1 VVSFYAIILH
11 NSQCPVESSSDL
23 TAGVFLSAVLT
34 QATAPAH
41 RLAPEALSFLT
52 GTIAQYCIRTSTAA
66 PTAAATTTTATTTAA
81 TKSSSSSSSSS
92 STKLTGKVL
101 RTMSKDPLPG
111 TITGL
116 IATPALM
123 HAPLGWLRL
132 AAHQWTAGETG
143 TPATAASEIATAVTA
158 DKSKKSS
165 KQAAAAAEK
174 LQQQSASSSSSAE
187 SVPVLNLRL
196 GRPDDAVAPAKE
208 RSVFAT
214 AVLGSAYSV
223 LSTMVTTL
231 SDLQV
236 SSYTHNLMCYYLKY
250 LFIAIC
256 ALTNSRQEVYMLVLL
271 SFCSSSG
278 ACSSSL
284 GLQRMAMSFTSRA
297 ASSSFV
303 PQFCKDALVWSIIN
317 AMTD

>member
-1 VVSFYAIILH
+1 MLNVLLYHAIIIH

-52 GTIAQYCIRTSTAA
+52 GTIAQYCIRTSSAA
-66 PTAAATTTTATTTAA
+66 PTAAAATAA
-81 TKSSSSSSSSS
+81 TAATESSSSSNSSS

-101 RTMSKDPLPG
+101 RALSKDPLPG

-132 AAHQWTAGETG
+132 AAHQWTAAETG
-143 TPATAASEIATAVTA
+143 TSVTAASETAATAVTA

-165 KQAAAAAEK
+165 QQAAAAAEK
-174 LQQQSASSSSSAE
+174 LQQQSASSSSSEE

-196 GRPDDAVAPAKE
+196 GWPDDAVAPAKE
-208 RSVFAT
+208 RSVFAK

-223 LSTMVTTL
+223 LITMVTTL

-236 SSYTHNLMCYYLKY
+236 STYTHNLMYYYLKY
-250 LFIAIC
+250 LCTVIC
-256 ALTNSRQEVYMLVLL
+256 VLTNSREEVYMLVSL
-271 SFCSSSG
+271 SCCSSSG
-278 ACSSSL
+278 A
-284 GLQRMAMSFTSRA
+284 
-297 ASSSFV
+297 
-303 PQFCKDALVWSIIN
+303 
-317 AMTD
+317 